1 VDGAPDV
8 SRRDIERHFARSM
21 FVAEVACVAW
31 DPSSRHATLLVVPDR
46 AVLRANGLTG
56 VRELVRFEFE
66 TLAVQH
72 RPPLPVPDAIFTF
85 DPVPRTD
92 AGEIDHQA
100 LGRPDQP
107 HLVLRARRALDD
119 TPASR
124 LVTAA
129 LASLRPALMAGPIDA
144 DTNLELDL
152 DLDSLARA
160 ALFAAVELRA
170 GYPPTSSGA
179 TWEDVF
185 TIGDLV
191 ARVERLGTRASS
203 PSVGAE
209 PPAPTPEG
217 EAGDAG
223 QGPRHGTADDATWQ
237 AVFSAVPTDD
247 AIGTEL
253 QRQKWS
259 QAVGFWLALRLL
271 RLAVVPF
278 VRIEVSGRHHLP
290 ASGPAVICPNHES
303 FLDAFVVSAALPFRL
318 LRQTF
323 FLGATEYFVTPAM
336 RRLAR
341 AINLVPVDPDGNLS
355 RAMQLGALGLRRGK
369 VLVVFPEGE
378 RSIDGTVRT
387 FRDGTAR
394 LALATGSVMV
404 PVATRGMFE
413 LWPRGFPLRWRSL
426 RPWRRPHIRVAIG
439 RPIQASPDR
448 SVEDTTRVLRDT
460 VITLWTSATD
470 NTGQ

>member
-1 VDGAPDV
+1 MDL
-8 SRRDIERHFARSM
+8 SRRDIERHFAGST

-31 DPSSRHATLLVVPDR
+31 DPQSQRATLLVVPDR

-85 DPVPRTD
+85 DPLPRT
-92 AGEIDHQA
+92 AIDEVDYEA
-100 LGRPDQP
+100 LGRPDRR
-107 HLVLRARRALDD
+107 HLVLRERRALGD
-119 TPASR
+119 TYASR

-129 LASLRPALMAGPIDA
+129 LASLHPARVAESIDA

-160 ALFAAVELRA
+160 ALFAAVEVRA

-185 TIGDLV
+185 TVGDLV
-191 ARVERLGTRASS
+191 ERVERLGRRAASA
-203 PSVGAE
+203 GTAAG
-209 PPAPTPEG
+209 PPALAPEREG
-217 EAGDAG
+217 RAAG
-223 QGPRHGTADDATWQ
+223 QGPRHGAAEDAIWQ

-247 AIGTEL
+247 AYGTEL
-253 QRQKWS
+253 QRHKWP
-259 QAVGFWLALRLL
+259 QAVAFWLVLRLL
-271 RLAVVPF
+271 RLVILPF

-318 LRQTF
+318 VRQTF
-323 FLGATEYFVTPAM
+323 FLGATEYFATPAM

-355 RAMQLGALGLRRGK
+355 RAMQLGVFGLRRGK

-413 LWPRGFPLRWRSL
+413 LWPRGFPFRWRRL

-439 RPIQASPDR
+439 RPIQASSDR

-470 NTGQ
+470 KTDT